1 MYLRWLKRELWGEGS
16 RSGLLESFFSLAPWE
31 SRPGASAAWLNPV
44 LSPEFLH
51 QDRGWWWQTRRRAVS
66 DTSFRTLTFDSCIV
80 NESLRDRE
88 RRAKY
93 GDSYLHNAQRR
104 PIVHSQVVVLYSPLR
119 LPRSR
124 SVGWDGVI
132 IPSTSAA
139 VERAYQILKCYLPKV
154 EVTCPPAGDPIVVN
168 KETDTRKSPT
178 PGLDGRNKVN
188 QLAADRLPGRPRV
201 PGKACVQIVDPL
213 IWPTKEEDHGC
224 SNFCFACPHG
234 SNMNHWAISPYWCD
248 GLDYK
253 VDAVAAH
260 IVYSAMHIRPLSI
273 CENFGCLMNNS
284 DGVEE
289 SESADSSF
297 CFAQPVSGSCSLS
310 APSTTDLRCD
320 ARPSS
325 TDTG

>member
-1 MYLRWLKRELWGEGS
+1 
-16 RSGLLESFFSLAPWE
+16 
-31 SRPGASAAWLNPV
+31 
-44 LSPEFLH
+44 
-51 QDRGWWWQTRRRAVS
+51 
-66 DTSFRTLTFDSCIV
+66 
-80 NESLRDRE
+80 
-88 RRAKY
+88 
-93 GDSYLHNAQRR
+93 
-104 PIVHSQVVVLYSPLR
+104 
-119 LPRSR
+119 
-124 SVGWDGVI
+124 
-132 IPSTSAA
+132 
-139 VERAYQILKCYLPKV
+139 
-154 EVTCPPAGDPIVVN
+154 VTCPPAGDPIVVN

-213 IWPTKEEDHGC
+213 IWPSKEEDHGC

-253 VDAVAAH
+253 VDAGAAAH
-260 IVYSAMHIRPLSI
+260 IVYSAMHILGLSI